1 MQTLTTPK
9 QHLYGSTLKKKIF
22 KNLDGLL
29 PMPQV
34 VLKAQHLLIDPNSGF
49 DELSDII
56 ETDQEI
62 TRNILNVANS
72 AYYSLKNKV
81 SSVRQASL
89 MLGLDVI
96 AEIIMAAATST
107 LFGKALA
114 AYSLNPRELWQHS
127 LTTALVSRKIS
138 DAIRPSLANEA
149 FLAGLFHDVG
159 KLILDEH
166 IFSRNDAF
174 KEFLGNSP
182 DPHFK
187 AEKQILGF
195 DHTEVAAE
203 LCKKWKFP
211 REVTRAIRHHHHLNP
226 DHDDDLAFILYAAN
240 NITRMDGNGN
250 GTGTGSL
257 PDSIVDMV
265 MELLALDEDA
275 MSRIMGEVK
284 ESVGQIE
291 NEIFCTA

>member
-9 QHLYGSTLKKKIF
+9 QHLYGSTLKRRIF
-22 KNLDGLL
+22 KNLDELL

-34 VLKAQHLLIDPNSGF
+34 VLKAQRLLIDPNSGF
-49 DELSDII
+49 DELSNII

-81 SSVRQASL
+81 CSVRQASL

-107 LFGKALA
+107 LFGKSLA
-114 AYSLNPRELWQHS
+114 AYGLNPRGLWQHS
-127 LTTALVSRKIS
+127 LSTALSSRKIAE
-138 DAIRPSLANEA
+138 AIRPSLANEA
-149 FLAGLFHDVG
+149 FLSGLFHDMG
-159 KLILDEH
+159 KLILDQH

-174 KEFLGNSP
+174 KEFLGDSK

-187 AEKQILGF
+187 AERQILGF
-195 DHTEVAAE
+195 DHAEVASE
-203 LCKKWKFP
+203 MCKKWKFP
-211 REVTRAIRHHHHLNP
+211 RAVTSAIRHHHHLNP
-226 DHDDDLAFILYAAN
+226 EHEDDLALILYAADN
-240 NITRMDGNGN
+240 LTRMNANGN
-250 GTGTGSL
+250 GTGNL
-257 PDSIVDMV
+257 PDEIVDMV

-275 MSRIMGEVK
+275 LSRIMREVN

-291 NEIFCTA
+291 NEIFGTA

>member
-9 QHLYGSTLKKKIF
+9 QHLHGSTLKKKIF

-34 VLKAQHLLIDPNSGF
+34 VLKAQRLLIDPNSGF
-49 DELSDII
+49 DELSNII

-107 LFGKALA
+107 LFGKSLA
-114 AYSLNPRELWQHS
+114 AYSLNPRGLWQHS
-127 LTTALVSRKIS
+127 LTAAMGSRKIAE
-138 DAIRPSLANEA
+138 AIRPSLANEA
-149 FLAGLFHDVG
+149 FLSGLFHDVG

-211 REVTRAIRHHHHLNP
+211 KAVTRAIRHHHHLNP
-226 DHDDDLAFILYAAN
+226 DHDDDLARILYAADN
-240 NITRMDGNGN
+240 LTQMDGNGN
-250 GTGTGSL
+250 GTGSL

-275 MSRIMGEVK
+275 LSRIMREVN

-291 NEIFCTA
+291 NEIFGSV

>member
-9 QHLYGSTLKKKIF
+9 QHLYGNTLKQKIC
-22 KNLDGLL
+22 KELDELL

-34 VLKAQHLLIDPNSGF
+34 VLKAQRLLIDPNSGF
-49 DELSDII
+49 DELSNII

-62 TRNILNVANS
+62 TRNILNVVNS

-81 SSVRQASL
+81 CSVRQASL

-107 LFGKALA
+107 LFGKSLA
-114 AYSLNPRELWQHS
+114 AYSLNPRELWRHS
-127 LTTALVSRKIS
+127 LSTALGSKKMA
-138 DAIRPSLANEA
+138 DAIRPSMATEA

-211 REVTRAIRHHHHLNP
+211 KTVTRAIRHHHHLNP
-226 DHDDDLAFILYAAN
+226 DHDDDLAFILYAADN
-240 NITRMDGNGN
+240 LTRMDGNGN
-250 GTGTGSL
+250 GSL
-257 PDSIVDMV
+257 PDPIVDMV
-265 MELLALDEDA
+265 MELLVLDEDA
-275 MSRIMGEVK
+275 LSRITREVN
-284 ESVGQIE
+284 ESVDQIE
-291 NEIFCTA
+291 NEIFGTA

>member
-1 MQTLTTPK
+1 MQTLTTTK
-9 QHLYGSTLKKKIF
+9 QHPYGNTLKKKLC
-22 KNLDGLL
+22 KELDGLL

-34 VLKAQHLLIDPNSGF
+34 VLKAQRLLIDPNSGF
-49 DELSDII
+49 DDLSDII

-72 AYYSLKNKV
+72 AYYSLKNEV
-81 SSVRQASL
+81 CSVRQACL

-96 AEIIMAAATST
+96 AEIIMAAGTSS
-107 LFGKALA
+107 LFGKALE

-127 LTTALVSRKIS
+127 LSTALGSRKIAE
-138 DAIRPSLANEA
+138 AIRPSLANEA

-159 KLILDEH
+159 KLVLDEH
-166 IFSRNDAF
+166 IFSRNEAF
-174 KEFLGNSP
+174 KDFIANSP

-187 AEKQILGF
+187 TEKQILGF
-195 DHTEVAAE
+195 NHSEVAAE
-203 LCKKWKFP
+203 LCKRWKFP

-226 DHDDDLAFILYAAN
+226 DHDDDLARILYAADN
-240 NITRMDGNGN
+240 LTQMDGHGN
-250 GTGTGSL
+250 GAGNL
-257 PDSIVDMV
+257 PDPIVDMV

-275 MSRIMGEVK
+275 LSRIMREVK

>member
-1 MQTLTTPK
+1 MQTLTRPK
-9 QHLYGSTLKKKIF
+9 QHLYGNTLKKKLC
-22 KNLDGLL
+22 KELDGLL

-34 VLKAQHLLIDPNSGF
+34 VLKAQRLLIDPNSGF

-62 TRNILNVANS
+62 TRNILNVTNS

-81 SSVRQASL
+81 CSVRQASL

-107 LFGKALA
+107 LFGKALE
-114 AYSLNPRELWQHS
+114 AYSLSPRELWQHS
-127 LTTALVSRKIS
+127 LSTALGSKKM
-138 DAIRPSLANEA
+138 AEAMRPSLSNEA

-174 KEFLGNSP
+174 KDFLGDSP
-182 DPHFK
+182 DPLFK

-203 LCKKWKFP
+203 LCKRWKFP
-211 REVTRAIRHHHHLNP
+211 RAVTSAIRHHHHINP
-226 DHDDDLAFILYAAN
+226 DQDDLACILYAADN
-240 NITRMDGNGN
+240 LTRMNGNGN
-250 GTGTGSL
+250 GTGSL

-275 MSRIMGEVK
+275 LSRITREVN

>member
-1 MQTLTTPK
+1 MQTLTMPK
-9 QHLYGSTLKKKIF
+9 QPLYGSTLKRKIF
-22 KNLDGLL
+22 NNLDGLL

-34 VLKAQHLLIDPNSGF
+34 VLKAQRLLIDPNSGF

-81 SSVRQASL
+81 CSVRQASL

-107 LFGKALA
+107 LFGKSLK
-114 AYSLNPRELWQHS
+114 AYCMNPRELWQHS
-127 LTTALVSRKIS
+127 LTAAMGSRKIAE
-138 DAIRPSLANEA
+138 AIRPSLANEA
-149 FLAGLFHDVG
+149 FLCGLFHDVG
-159 KLILDEH
+159 KLVLDEH

-174 KEFLGNSP
+174 KDYLGNSP

-195 DHTEVAAE
+195 DHAEVASE

-211 REVTRAIRHHHHLNP
+211 GAVTRAIRHHHHLNP
-226 DHDDDLAFILYAAN
+226 DHDDDLAFILYAADN
-240 NITRMDGNGN
+240 LTQMDSNGN
-250 GTGTGSL
+250 GTGSL

-265 MELLALDEDA
+265 MELLALDEDGL
-275 MSRIMGEVK
+275 SRIMREVK

-291 NEIFCTA
+291 NEIFGTA

>member
-9 QHLYGSTLKKKIF
+9 QHLYGSTLKKKIC
-22 KNLDGLL
+22 KKLDGLL

-34 VLKAQHLLIDPNSGF
+34 VLKAQRLLIDPNSGF

-62 TRNILNVANS
+62 TRNILNVVNS
-72 AYYSLKNKV
+72 AYYSLKNEV
-81 SSVRQASL
+81 CSVRQASL

-114 AYSLNPRELWQHS
+114 AYCMNPRELWQHS
-127 LTTALVSRKIS
+127 LTTALVSRKIAE
-138 DAIRPSLANEA
+138 AIRPSLANEA
-149 FLAGLFHDVG
+149 FLSGLFHDVG
-159 KLILDEH
+159 KLVLDEH
-166 IFSRNDAF
+166 IFSRNEAF
-174 KEFLGNSP
+174 KNYLGNCP
-182 DPHFK
+182 DPHFQ

-195 DHTEVAAE
+195 SHSEIAAE

-211 REVTRAIRHHHHLNP
+211 GAVTRAIRNHHSNP
-226 DHDDDLAFILYAAN
+226 GNDDDLACILYAADN
-240 NITRMDGNGN
+240 LTRMDGNGHGN
-250 GTGTGSL
+250 GTGSL

-275 MSRIMGEVK
+275 LSRIMREVN

-291 NEIFCTA
+291 NEIFGAA

>member
-9 QHLYGSTLKKKIF
+9 QHLYGSTLKRKIC
-22 KNLDGLL
+22 KQLDGLL

-34 VLKAQHLLIDPNSGF
+34 VLKAQRLLVDPNSGF
-49 DELSDII
+49 DELANII

-62 TRNILNVANS
+62 TRNILNVTNS

-81 SSVRQASL
+81 CSVRQASL

-107 LFGKALA
+107 LFGKALE
-114 AYSLNPRELWQHS
+114 AYCMNPRELWQHS
-127 LTTALVSRKIS
+127 LTTALVSKKIA

-182 DPHFK
+182 DPNFK

-211 REVTRAIRHHHHLNP
+211 KAVTSAIRHHHHLNS
-226 DHDDDLAFILYAAN
+226 DYDDDLAFILYAAG
-240 NITRMDGNGN
+240 NITRMDGNSN
-250 GTGTGSL
+250 GTGSL

-275 MSRIMGEVK
+275 LSRIMREVN

-291 NEIFCTA
+291 NEIFYTA

>member
-9 QHLYGSTLKKKIF
+9 QHLYGSTLKRKIF

-34 VLKAQHLLIDPNSGF
+34 VLKAQRLLIDPNSGF
-49 DELSDII
+49 DELSNII

-72 AYYSLKNKV
+72 AYYSLKNNV
-81 SSVRQASL
+81 CSVRQASL

-107 LFGKALA
+107 LFGKSLA
-114 AYSLNPRELWQHS
+114 AYGLNPRGLWQHS
-127 LTTALVSRKIS
+127 LTAAMGSRKIAE
-138 DAIRPSLANEA
+138 AIRPSLANEA

-159 KLILDEH
+159 KLVLDEH

-174 KEFLGNSP
+174 KDYLGNSP
-182 DPHFK
+182 DPHYK

-195 DHTEVAAE
+195 NHTEVAAE
-203 LCKKWKFP
+203 LCKRWKFP
-211 REVTRAIRHHHHLNP
+211 KAVTRAIRHHHLNP
-226 DHDDDLAFILYAAN
+226 DPNDDLAFILYAAN
-240 NITRMDGNGN
+240 NLTRIDGNGKGN
-250 GTGTGSL
+250 DSL

-265 MELLALDEDA
+265 IELLALDEDA
-275 MSRIMGEVK
+275 LSRIMREVNK
-284 ESVGQIE
+284 SVGQIE
-291 NEIFCTA
+291 NEIFGTA

>member
-9 QHLYGSTLKKKIF
+9 QHLYGSTLKRKIF

-34 VLKAQHLLIDPNSGF
+34 VLKAQRLLIDPNSGF
-49 DELSDII
+49 DELSNII

-72 AYYSLKNKV
+72 AYYSLKNNV
-81 SSVRQASL
+81 CSVRQASL

-107 LFGKALA
+107 LFGKSLA
-114 AYSLNPRELWQHS
+114 AYGLNPRGLWQHS
-127 LTTALVSRKIS
+127 LTAAMGSRKIAE
-138 DAIRPSLANEA
+138 AIRPSLANEA

-159 KLILDEH
+159 KLVLDEH

-174 KEFLGNSP
+174 KDYLGNSP
-182 DPHFK
+182 DPHYK

-195 DHTEVAAE
+195 NHTEVAAE
-203 LCKKWKFP
+203 LCKRWKFP
-211 REVTRAIRHHHHLNP
+211 KAVTRAIRHHHLNP
-226 DHDDDLAFILYAAN
+226 DPNDDLAFILYAAN
-240 NITRMDGNGN
+240 NLTRIDGNGKGN
-250 GTGTGSL
+250 DSL

-265 MELLALDEDA
+265 IELLALDEDA
-275 MSRIMGEVK
+275 LSRIMRDVNK
-284 ESVGQIE
+284 SVGQIE
-291 NEIFCTA
+291 NEIFGTA

>member
-9 QHLYGSTLKKKIF
+9 QHLYGNTLKRKIF
-22 KNLDGLL
+22 QNLDGLL

-34 VLKAQHLLIDPNSGF
+34 VLKAQRLLIDPNSGF
-49 DELSDII
+49 DELSEII

-107 LFGKALA
+107 LFGKSLA
-114 AYSLNPRELWQHS
+114 AYGLNPRGLWQHS
-127 LTTALVSRKIS
+127 LTAAMASRKM
-138 DAIRPSLANEA
+138 AETIRPSLANES

-159 KLILDEH
+159 KLVLDEH

-174 KEFLGNSP
+174 KDYLGNSQ

-195 DHTEVAAE
+195 DHAEVASE

-226 DHDDDLAFILYAAN
+226 DHNDDLASILYAAN
-240 NITRMDGNGN
+240 NLTRMDGNSNGN
-250 GTGTGSL
+250 GTGSL

-265 MELLALDEDA
+265 MELLALDEDGL
-275 MSRIMGEVK
+275 SRIMGEVQ

-291 NEIFCTA
+291 NEIFGAV

>member
-9 QHLYGSTLKKKIF
+9 QHLYGNTLKKKIC
-22 KNLDGLL
+22 KELDGLL

-34 VLKAQHLLIDPNSGF
+34 VLKAQRLLIDPNSGF
-49 DELSDII
+49 DELAGII

-62 TRNILNVANS
+62 TRNILNVVNS

-81 SSVRQASL
+81 CSVRQASL

-96 AEIIMAAATST
+96 AEIIMAAVTST
-107 LFGKALA
+107 LFGKSLA
-114 AYSLNPRELWQHS
+114 AYNLNPRELWQHS
-127 LTTALVSRKIS
+127 LTTALVSRKIA

-174 KEFLGNSP
+174 KEFLGSSP
-182 DPHFK
+182 DPHFM

-211 REVTRAIRHHHHLNP
+211 GAVTRAIRHHHLNP
-226 DHDDDLAFILYAAN
+226 DHDDDLAHILYAADN
-240 NITRMDGNGN
+240 LTRMDSNDN
-250 GTGTGSL
+250 GTGSL

-275 MSRIMGEVK
+275 LSRIMRDVN

-291 NEIFCTA
+291 NEIFGTA